1 MKSFGLIY
9 HVDGDKCLVH
19 IVGANSVADINNK
32 INKAMDTEN
41 VGIIKSQSGDNLFKL
56 LGI

>member
-9 HVDGDKCLVH
+9 HVDGDKCLIH
-19 IVGANSVADINNK
+19 IVGANSVTDINNK
-32 INKAMDTEN
+32 INKAMETKN
-41 VGIIKSQSGDNLFKL
+41 VAIVKSQSGYELVKL